1 MIRAVNQRSPIMPS
15 LRTFRNAVRV
25 IVIAAIGAVL
35 IKIAPTLASH
45 AAGHSTTYS
54 AAPAPAARAQ

>member
-1 MIRAVNQRSPIMPS
+1 MPS

-35 IKIAPTLASH
+35 MKIAPTLASH

>member
-1 MIRAVNQRSPIMPS
+1 MPS
-15 LRTFRNAVRV
+15 LRTIRNALRV
-25 IVIAAIGAVL
+25 IAIVVIGGVL

-54 AAPAPAARAQ
+54 GAPAPSLRAQ